1 MANNLPADR
10 VLVIDSKPEG
20 PMFKDLVFAVR
31 LLAKSPGF
39 VVVAVCSLAI
49 GIGANSAIYTL
60 AHVLLLRP
68 LPVLDP
74 NRVVNVHAIR
84 TGPFGGNTAL
94 SYPDYADLRDRN
106 RTFEGLVATSYT
118 HLGFQPDRNTQS
130 RMKWS
135 MFVTGNFFDVMGIKP
150 ALGRGFRRDEDLVP
164 GRDNV
169 VVISHDLWK
178 GEFGGRPSIV
188 GQKIW
193 LNGIQF
199 TIVGIA
205 PETFHGLDA
214 LKAAVF
220 VPLVTV
226 ESLWNPS
233 PYRKRDN
240 AWLSVRGRLKPG
252 VGVSQATADLTA
264 ISAALRKMYPK
275 TDENLKLK
283 AITEFQS
290 HVEQDPPD
298 TALVVMLG
306 LLALCVLLVA
316 CANVAGLL
324 LSRASLRAREIA
336 VKLAVGASRW
346 TLIRQLL
353 VENLVL
359 SLLGAA
365 AGLAVA
371 YGVDAFLNTI
381 PMPTDAPLDINFH
394 LNGNALLFTFFVGIA
409 STFVFGLAPALQT
422 TRLDLITALKER
434 EGTVSKGRKL
444 WGRNLIVGAQVAL
457 SVLLLVVSGIL
468 FEGFKSEIDKGPGF
482 RTNGLQ
488 LMSFDPGLIRY
499 DESQRKVFYKQLL
512 ENTQHSPGIVSAAL
526 AQCIPMGMDG
536 QDAITALP
544 DGRQLQRGQT
554 APKILDNVVTPDYFA
569 TMRIPILRGRSFS
582 DTDTA
587 DSPPVAIVNEQF
599 ARHYW
604 PKEDAIG
611 KRLRLGDAPG
621 RVTEVIGVAKLSK
634 YFWIGENAN
643 DYIYVPLSQNTQPNL
658 FLIAQSKSVDAT
670 TIVPVL
676 RRVIQNLNKD
686 MPVFDVR
693 TMADLYHSRAVAT
706 PNVITQLVAG
716 MGAMGLVLAVIGLYG
731 VVSYSVTRRFRE
743 FGIRMAVGA
752 DRRDVVSMVLR
763 QGAIIGVVGIAA
775 GLIAGVFASIAI
787 KSMVVFSFGSAGFKP
802 FLAIAL
808 LLLCATLLGAY
819 IPARRASHIDP
830 LLALREE

>member
-1 MANNLPADR
+1 ML
-10 VLVIDSKPEG
+10 
-20 PMFKDLVFAVR
+20 KDLRFAMR

-49 GIGANSAIYTL
+49 GIGANSAIYSF
-60 AHVLLLRP
+60 ADVLLLRP

-74 NRVVNVHAIR
+74 NRVVNVHAI
-84 TGPFGGNTAL
+84 TNGPFGGNTAL

-106 RTFEGLVATSYT
+106 RTFDGLVATSYT

-150 ALGRGFRRDEDLVP
+150 VLGRGFRRDEDLVP
-164 GRDNV
+164 GRDHV

-178 GEFGGRPSIV
+178 GEFGESPSIV
-188 GQKIW
+188 GRKIW
-193 LNGIQF
+193 INGIQF
-199 TIVGIA
+199 TVIGVA
-205 PETFHGLDA
+205 PETFHGFDA
-214 LKAAVF
+214 LKAAMF

-226 ESLWNPS
+226 ENLWNPS
-233 PYRKRDN
+233 PYKKRDN

-252 VGVSQATADLTA
+252 VEVRQATADLTA
-264 ISAALRKMYPK
+264 IAAALRETYPK

-298 TALVVMLG
+298 TALVIMLA

-324 LSRASLRAREIA
+324 LSRASMRAREIA
-336 VKLAVGASRW
+336 VKLAVGASRR

-353 VENLVL
+353 IENLVL

-365 AGLAVA
+365 VGLAVA
-371 YGVDAFLNTI
+371 YGADAFFNTI
-381 PMPTDAPLDINFH
+381 PFPTDAPLDINFH

-422 TRLDLITALKER
+422 TRLDLITALKEK
-434 EGTVSKGRKL
+434 EGTASKRGKL
-444 WGRNLIVGAQVAL
+444 WGRNVIVGAQVAL

-468 FEGFKSEIDKGPGF
+468 FEGFKSELNKGPGF
-482 RTNGLQ
+482 RTNSLQ

-499 DESQRKVFYKQLL
+499 DEGRRKIFYKQLL
-512 ENTQHSPGIVSAAL
+512 ENAQHSPGVVSAAL

-536 QDAITALP
+536 QSAIAALP
-544 DGRQLQRGQT
+544 DGRQLRRGQT
-554 APKILDNVVTPDYFA
+554 APKILDNIVTPDYFA
-569 TMRIPILRGRSFS
+569 TMGIPIIRGRSFS

-587 DSPPVAIVNEQF
+587 DSSPVAIVNEQF

-604 PKEDAIG
+604 PKEDPIG
-611 KRLRLGDAPG
+611 KRLHVGEAPG
-621 RVTEVIGVAKLSK
+621 RVTQVIGVAKLSK

-643 DYIYVPLSQNTQPNL
+643 DYIYLPLSQNTQPNL
-658 FLIAQSKSVDAT
+658 FLIAQSKSTDAA

-676 RRVIQNLNKD
+676 RRVIQNLNRD

-693 TMADLYHSRAVAT
+693 TMADLYHSRAIAT
-706 PNVITQLVAG
+706 PNIITQLVAG
-716 MGAMGLVLAVIGLYG
+716 MGAMGLILAVIGLYG

-752 DRRDVVSMVLR
+752 DRRDVLSIVLR
-763 QGAIIGVVGIAA
+763 QGALIGVVGTAVGLLA
-775 GLIAGVFASIAI
+775 GAFASIAI
-787 KSMVVFSFGSAGFKP
+787 KSIVLFSFGSAGLKP

-819 IPARRASHIDP
+819 VPARRASRIDP
-830 LLALREE
+830 MLALREE

>member
-1 MANNLPADR
+1 ML
-10 VLVIDSKPEG
+10 
-20 PMFKDLVFAVR
+20 KDLVFAVR

-49 GIGANSAIYTL
+49 GIGANSAIYSL
-60 AHVLLLRP
+60 ANVVLLRP
-68 LPVLDP
+68 LPVLDRD
-74 NRVVNVHAIR
+74 RVVDVHAIR
-84 TGPFGGNTAL
+84 SGPFGGNTAL

-106 RTFEGLVATSYT
+106 RTFDGLVATSYT
-118 HLGFQPDRNTQS
+118 HLGFQPDRNAQS

-150 ALGRGFRRDEDLVP
+150 ALGRGFRRDEDLVR

-178 GEFGGRPSIV
+178 GEFRGRPSIV
-188 GQKIW
+188 DQKIW

-199 TIVGIA
+199 TVIGVA
-205 PETFHGLDA
+205 PETFHGFDG
-214 LKAAVF
+214 LKPAMF

-226 ESLWNPS
+226 ENLWNPS
-233 PYRKRDN
+233 PYTKRDN
-240 AWLSVRGRLKPG
+240 AWLGVRGRLKPR
-252 VGVSQATADLTA
+252 VSVPQATADLTA
-264 ISAALRKMYPK
+264 IAAALRKMYPK

-290 HVEQDPPD
+290 RVEQDPPD
-298 TALVVMLG
+298 TALVIMLA

-324 LSRASLRAREIA
+324 LSRASMRVREMA
-336 VKLAVGASRW
+336 VKLAVGAGRW

-371 YGVDAFLNTI
+371 WGSNAFLNTI
-381 PMPTDAPLDINFH
+381 PMPTDAPIDLNFR

-409 STFVFGLAPALQT
+409 STFIFGLAPALKT
-422 TRLDLITALKER
+422 TRLDLITALKEK
-434 EGTVSKGRKL
+434 EGTASKRSKL
-444 WGRNLIVGAQVAL
+444 WGRNVIVGAQVAL

-468 FEGFKSEIDKGPGF
+468 FEGFKSEIEKGPGF
-482 RTNGLQ
+482 RTNSLQ

-512 ENTQHSPGIVSAAL
+512 ENTRHSPGIISAAL
-526 AQCIPMGMDG
+526 AQCVPMGMDG
-536 QDAITALP
+536 QDAIAALP

-554 APKILDNVVTPDYFA
+554 APKILDDVVTPDYFV
-569 TMRIPILRGRSFS
+569 TMGIPIARGRSFS
-582 DTDTA
+582 DADTA
-587 DSPPVAIVNEQF
+587 DSPPVAVVNEEF

-604 PKEDAIG
+604 PNENPIG
-611 KRLRLGDAPG
+611 KRLRIGDAPEH
-621 RVTEVIGVAKLSK
+621 VTEVIGVAKLSK
-634 YFWIGENAN
+634 YFWIGENAT
-643 DYIYVPLSQNTQPNL
+643 DYIYLPLSQNTQPNL
-658 FLIAQSKSVDAT
+658 FLIAQSKASDAI

-693 TMADLYHSRAVAT
+693 TMADLYHSRAIAT
-706 PNVITQLVAG
+706 PNIITQLVAG
-716 MGAMGLVLAVIGLYG
+716 MGAMGLILAVIGLYG

-743 FGIRMAVGA
+743 FGIRLAVGA
-752 DRRDVVSMVLR
+752 DRRNVVSMVLR
-763 QGAIIGVVGIAA
+763 QGAVIGVAGITV

-787 KSMVVFSFGSAGFKP
+787 KSMVLFSFASGFKP
-802 FLAIAL
+802 FFVVAL

-819 IPARRASHIDP
+819 VPARRASHIDP
-830 LLALREE
+830 MLALREE

>member
-1 MANNLPADR
+1 ML
-10 VLVIDSKPEG
+10 
-20 PMFKDLVFAVR
+20 KDLVFAVR

-106 RTFEGLVATSYT
+106 RTFDGLVATSYT

-150 ALGRGFRRDEDLVP
+150 ALGRGIRRDEDLVP

-199 TIVGIA
+199 TIVGVA

-233 PYRKRDN
+233 PYRKREN

-252 VGVSQATADLTA
+252 VGVPQATADLTA
-264 ISAALRKMYPK
+264 IAAALRKMYPK

-298 TALVVMLG
+298 TALVIMLG

-336 VKLAVGASRW
+336 VKLAVGAGRW

-359 SLLGAA
+359 SLLGVA

-371 YGVDAFLNTI
+371 YGADAFLNTI

-394 LNGNALLFTFFVGIA
+394 VNGNALLFTFFVGIA

-422 TRLDLITALKER
+422 TRLDLITALKEK
-434 EGTVSKGRKL
+434 EGTASKGRKL

-457 SVLLLVVSGIL
+457 SVLLLVISGIL

-482 RTNGLQ
+482 RTNSLQ

-536 QDAITALP
+536 QDAIAALP
-544 DGRQLQRGQT
+544 DGRELHRGQT
-554 APKILDNVVTPDYFA
+554 TPKILDNVVTPDYFA
-569 TMRIPILRGRSFS
+569 AMGIPILHGRSFS
-582 DTDTA
+582 DSDTA

-604 PKEDAIG
+604 PNEDAIG
-611 KRLRLGDAPG
+611 KRLRVGDAPG

-643 DYIYVPLSQNTQPNL
+643 DYIYLPLSQNTQPNL
-658 FLIAQSKSVDAT
+658 FLIAQSKSADAT

-693 TMADLYHSRAVAT
+693 TMADLYHSRAIAT
-706 PNVITQLVAG
+706 PNIITQLVAG

-763 QGAIIGVVGIAA
+763 QGAIIGVAGIGA

-787 KSMVVFSFGSAGFKP
+787 KSMVVFSFGSASFKP

>member
-1 MANNLPADR
+1 ML
-10 VLVIDSKPEG
+10 
-20 PMFKDLVFAVR
+20 KDLLFAVR

-39 VVVAVCSLAI
+39 VVVAACSLAI
-49 GIGANSAIYTL
+49 GIGANSAIYGF
-60 AHVLLLRP
+60 ADVLLLRP

-106 RTFEGLVATSYT
+106 RTFDGLVATSYT

-188 GQKIW
+188 GRKIW
-193 LNGIQF
+193 INGIQF
-199 TIVGIA
+199 TIIGVA
-205 PETFHGLDA
+205 PETFHGLNA
-214 LKAAVF
+214 LKAAMF

-226 ESLWNPS
+226 ETLWNPS

-252 VGVSQATADLTA
+252 VGVSQATADLNA
-264 ISAALRKMYPK
+264 IGAALRKMYPK

-283 AITEFQS
+283 AISEFQS

-298 TALVVMLG
+298 TALVIMLG

-324 LSRASLRAREIA
+324 LSRASLRAREMA
-336 VKLAVGASRW
+336 VKLAVGADRW

-353 VENLVL
+353 IENLLL

-371 YGVDAFLNTI
+371 YGADAFLNTI
-381 PMPTDAPLDINFH
+381 PLPTDAPLDINFH
-394 LNGNALLFTFFVGIA
+394 LNGNVLLFTLFVGIA

-422 TRLDLITALKER
+422 TRLDLITALKEK
-434 EGTVSKGRKL
+434 EGTASKARKL

-468 FEGFKSEIDKGPGF
+468 FEGFKSEIEKGPGF
-482 RTNGLQ
+482 RTDSLQ

-499 DESQRKVFYKQLL
+499 DEPQRKVFYKQLL
-512 ENTQHSPGIVSAAL
+512 ENSQNSPGIVSAAL
-526 AQCIPMGMDG
+526 AQCVPMGMDG
-536 QDAITALP
+536 QDAIAVLP
-544 DGRQLQRGQT
+544 DGRQLQRGQN
-554 APKILDNVVTPDYFA
+554 APKILDNVITPDYFA
-569 TMRIPILRGRSFS
+569 TMGIPILRGRSFS

-604 PKEDAIG
+604 PHEDAIG
-611 KRLRLGDAPG
+611 KRLRVGDAPG

-643 DYIYVPLSQNTQPNL
+643 DYIYLPLSQNTQPNL
-658 FLIAQSKSVDAT
+658 FLIAQSKSADAT
-670 TIVPVL
+670 AIVPVL

-693 TMADLYHSRAVAT
+693 TMADLYHSRAIAT
-706 PNVITQLVAG
+706 PNIITQLVAG

-752 DRRDVVSMVLR
+752 DGRDVASMVLR
-763 QGAIIGVVGIAA
+763 QGAIIGIAGIAT
-775 GLIAGVFASIAI
+775 GLIAGLFASIAI
-787 KSMVVFSFGSAGFKP
+787 KSMVVFSFGSAGFMP

-808 LLLCATLLGAY
+808 LLLGATLLGAY

>member
-1 MANNLPADR
+1 ML
-10 VLVIDSKPEG
+10 
-20 PMFKDLVFAVR
+20 KDLVFAVR

-49 GIGANSAIYTL
+49 GIGANSAIYSL
-60 AHVLLLRP
+60 ANVVLLRP
-68 LPVLDP
+68 LPVLDRD
-74 NRVVNVHAIR
+74 RVVDVHAIR
-84 TGPFGGNTAL
+84 SGPFGGNTAL

-106 RTFEGLVATSYT
+106 RTFDGLVATSYT
-118 HLGFQPDRNTQS
+118 HLGFQPDRNAQS

-150 ALGRGFRRDEDLVP
+150 ALGRGFRRDEDLVR

-178 GEFGGRPSIV
+178 GEFRGRPSIV
-188 GQKIW
+188 DQKIW

-199 TIVGIA
+199 TVIGVA
-205 PETFHGLDA
+205 PETFHGFDG
-214 LKAAVF
+214 LKPAMF

-226 ESLWNPS
+226 ENLWNPS
-233 PYRKRDN
+233 PYTKRDN

-252 VGVSQATADLTA
+252 VSVPQATADLTA
-264 ISAALRKMYPK
+264 IAAALRKMYPK

-290 HVEQDPPD
+290 RVEQDPPD
-298 TALVVMLG
+298 TALVIMLA

-324 LSRASLRAREIA
+324 LSRASMRVREMA
-336 VKLAVGASRW
+336 VKLAVGAGRW

-371 YGVDAFLNTI
+371 WGTNAFLNTI
-381 PMPTDAPLDINFH
+381 PMPTDAPIDLNFR

-409 STFVFGLAPALQT
+409 STFIFGLAPALKT
-422 TRLDLITALKER
+422 TRLDLITALKEK
-434 EGTVSKGRKL
+434 EGTASKRSKL
-444 WGRNLIVGAQVAL
+444 WGRNVIVGAQVAL

-468 FEGFKSEIDKGPGF
+468 FEGFKSEIEKGPGF
-482 RTNGLQ
+482 RTNSLQ

-512 ENTQHSPGIVSAAL
+512 ENTRHSPGIISAAL
-526 AQCIPMGMDG
+526 AQCVPMGMDG
-536 QDAITALP
+536 QDAIAALP

-554 APKILDNVVTPDYFA
+554 APKILDDVVTPDYFV
-569 TMRIPILRGRSFS
+569 TMGIPIVRGRSFS
-582 DTDTA
+582 DADTA
-587 DSPPVAIVNEQF
+587 DSPPVAVVNEEF

-604 PKEDAIG
+604 PNENPIG
-611 KRLRLGDAPG
+611 KRLRIGDAPEH
-621 RVTEVIGVAKLSK
+621 VTEVIGVAKLSK
-634 YFWIGENAN
+634 YFWIGENAT
-643 DYIYVPLSQNTQPNL
+643 DYIYLPLSQNTQPNL
-658 FLIAQSKSVDAT
+658 FLIAQSKATDAI

-693 TMADLYHSRAVAT
+693 TMADLYHSRAIAT
-706 PNVITQLVAG
+706 PNIITQLVAG
-716 MGAMGLVLAVIGLYG
+716 MGAMGLILAVIGLYG

-743 FGIRMAVGA
+743 FGIRLAVGA
-752 DRRDVVSMVLR
+752 DRRNVVSMVLR
-763 QGAIIGVVGIAA
+763 QGAVIGVAGVTV

-787 KSMVVFSFGSAGFKP
+787 KSMVLFSFASGFKP
-802 FLAIAL
+802 FFVVAL

-819 IPARRASHIDP
+819 VPARRASHIDP
-830 LLALREE
+830 MLALREE

>member
-1 MANNLPADR
+1 ML
-10 VLVIDSKPEG
+10 
-20 PMFKDLVFAVR
+20 KDLLFAVR

-39 VVVAVCSLAI
+39 VVVAACSLAI
-49 GIGANSAIYTL
+49 GIGANSAIYSF
-60 AHVLLLRP
+60 ADVLLLRP

-74 NRVVNVHAIR
+74 SRVVKVQGI
-84 TGPFGGNTAL
+84 TSGPFGGNTAL
-94 SYPDYADLRDRN
+94 SYPNYADLRDRN
-106 RTFEGLVATSYT
+106 RTFDGLVATSFT

-164 GRDNV
+164 GRDYV
-169 VVISHDLWK
+169 VVISNDLWQ
-178 GEFGGRPSIV
+178 GEFGGSPSVV
-188 GQKIW
+188 GRKIW

-199 TIVGIA
+199 TIVGVA
-205 PETFHGLDA
+205 PEDFHGFDV
-214 LKAAVF
+214 LKAAMF

-226 ESLWNPS
+226 ENLWSPS
-233 PYRKRDN
+233 PYTKRDN

-252 VGVSQATADLTA
+252 VGVRQATADLSA
-264 ISAALRKMYPK
+264 IAAALRKLYPK
-275 TDENLKLK
+275 ADENLKLK

-298 TALVVMLG
+298 TALVIMLA

-324 LSRASLRAREIA
+324 LSRASIRAREIA
-336 VKLAVGASRW
+336 VKLALGAGRG

-353 VENLVL
+353 LENSVL
-359 SLLGAA
+359 SLLGAVT
-365 AGLAVA
+365 GLAVA
-371 YGVDAFLNTI
+371 YGADAFFNTI

-394 LNGNALLFTFFVGIA
+394 LNGNALLFTLCVGIA
-409 STFVFGLAPALQT
+409 STFIFGLAPALQT
-422 TRLDLITALKER
+422 TRLDLITALKEK
-434 EGTVSKGRKL
+434 EGTASKRGKL
-444 WGRNLIVGAQVAL
+444 WGRNVIVGAQVAL

-468 FEGFKSEIDKGPGF
+468 YEGFQSEIDKGPGF
-482 RTNGLQ
+482 RTDSLQ
-488 LMSFDPGLIRY
+488 LMSFDPGLMRY

-512 ENTQHSPGIVSAAL
+512 EKTQNSPGIVSAAL
-526 AQCIPMGMDG
+526 AECVPMGMDG
-536 QDAITALP
+536 QDAIAALP
-544 DGRQLQRGQT
+544 DGRQVQRGQT
-554 APKILDNVVTPDYFA
+554 VPKILDNVVTPAYFA
-569 TMRIPILRGRSFS
+569 TMGIPIVRGRSFS
-582 DTDTA
+582 ETDTA
-587 DSPPVAIVNEQF
+587 DSSPVVIVNEQF

-604 PKEDAIG
+604 PHEDPVG
-611 KRLRLGDAPG
+611 KRLRIGDAPG
-621 RVTEVIGVAKLSK
+621 RLTEVVGVAKLSK

-643 DYIYVPLSQNTQPNL
+643 DYIYLPLSQNAQPNL
-658 FLIAQSKSVDAT
+658 FLIAQSKAADAT

-693 TMADLYHSRAVAT
+693 TMADIYHSRAIAT
-706 PNVITQLVAG
+706 PNIITELVAG
-716 MGAMGLVLAVIGLYG
+716 MGAMGLILAIIGLYG

-752 DRRDVVSMVLR
+752 GRRDVVSMVLR
-763 QGAIIGVVGIAA
+763 QGAVIGVAGIAA

-787 KSMVVFSFGSAGFKP
+787 KSMVVFSFGSAGVKP
-802 FLAIAL
+802 FVAIAV

-819 IPARRASHIDP
+819 IPARRASQIDP
-830 LLALREE
+830 MLALREE